1 MAYEMQIRGT
11 QSEVKHRSPWAPALL
26 PIITLGIYGLVWWY
40 KINKEL
46 KEYGEAKGHD
56 LGQNPT
62 NSVLAVFPG
71 GIILIPALVTFWR
84 GTKRVMGAARLAG
97 KEPVNGWIALIL
109 YLLIPPAFFAYLQ
122 VSLNHVWE
130 QEAEPLPG
138 QEGPPAH
145 DDMPPPLPTQDDP
158 PPPSAPQ
165 A

>member
-11 QSEVKHRSPWAPALL
+11 QSEVKHRSPWAAALL
-26 PIITLGIYGLVWWY
+26 PIITLGIYHLVWWY

-62 NSVLAVFPG
+62 NSVLALFPG
-71 GIILIPALVTFWR
+71 GIIIIPALITYWR
-84 GTKRVMGAARLAG
+84 GTKRIMGAAQLAG
-97 KEPVNGWIALIL
+97 KEPVNGWISLIL
-109 YLLIPPAFFAYLQ
+109 YILIAPAFWAYLQ
-122 VSLNHVWE
+122 VSLNHIWE

-138 QEGPPAH
+138 HEGPPVS
-145 DDMPPPLPTQDDP
+145 DNMPPPLPPQDP
-158 PPPSAPQ
+158 PQ